1 VCRLFGQL
9 TPASASATPF
19 LIDSPRSLLKQ
30 AAPEHEQTDG
40 WGISAGLT
48 VTKEAKAAHESA
60 LYRKAAQAKAPVI
73 VAHLRAASNPQKL
86 PREKLLTLE
95 NTQPFTDGQWV
106 FAHNGT
112 VYAVTDK
119 RWAKD
124 WRGRN
129 DSEFYFW
136 LWRQGLAKKKDPIE
150 AFRYAVEEL
159 RSTGME
165 KPYTSLNAIVTDGR
179 SLYALCHSRAAGMF
193 KNALFEPG
201 QPWQVMS
208 WRFDAAAERLLVAS
222 EPVDDSKE
230 WKRLGP
236 DQYLAAHCRDGRP
249 EIGVG
254 EFKP

>member
-1 VCRLFGQL
+1 MCRLFGQL
-9 TPASASATPF
+9 TPAPAEAALF
-19 LIDSPRSLLKQ
+19 LIHSPRSLLKQ
-30 AAPEHEQTDG
+30 AAPRHEQTDG
-40 WGISAGLT
+40 WGISAGLK
-48 VTKEAKAAHESA
+48 VIKEAKAAHESA
-60 LYRKAAQAKAPVI
+60 LYPKAAKSKAPVI

-86 PREKLLTLE
+86 PRAKLLTLE
-95 NTQPFTDGQWV
+95 NTQPFTDGKWV

-136 LWRQGLAKKKDPIE
+136 LWRQGLSRKNDPIE
-150 AFRYAVEEL
+150 AFRWAVREL

-165 KPYTSLNAIVTDGR
+165 KPYSSLNAVVTDGR
-179 SLYALCHSRAAGMF
+179 SLFAVCHSRAAGMF
-193 KNALFEPG
+193 KNAIFEPE

-208 WRFDAAAERLLVAS
+208 WRVDEAARRALVAS
-222 EPVDDSKE
+222 EPVDDSKG

-236 DQYLAAHCRDGRP
+236 DQYLAAQCRDGRLSVS
-249 EIGVG
+249 VG
-254 EFKP
+254 GFKP